1 MQVFTKSLLL
11 SFLTI
16 KASYLQ
22 QKNNF
27 FCYHIKFII
36 IFVAK
41 ICKKCAFLIV
51 HKEKND
57 KFNTY
62 YIY

>member
-1 MQVFTKSLLL
+1 M
-11 SFLTI
+11 
-16 KASYLQ
+16 KASQLQ

-41 ICKKCAFLIV
+41 ICKKYTFSTV
-51 HKEKND
+51 NKEKDD